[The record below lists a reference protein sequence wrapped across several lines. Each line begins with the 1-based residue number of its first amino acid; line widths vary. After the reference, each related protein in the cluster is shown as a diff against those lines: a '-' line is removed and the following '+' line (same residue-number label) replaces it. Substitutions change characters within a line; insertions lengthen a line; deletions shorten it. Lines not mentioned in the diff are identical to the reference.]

1 MSTQSYTT
9 DRQTIGQHTTSP
21 SRKRRGVLVA
31 WAAAVAATGALLT
44 VALWPAQSS
53 TTPAGNVA
61 PTSTSVPSQPSANP
75 AVPSRPAVN
84 PAVPSRP
91 AVNPAVPSQPAA
103 NPAGP
108 VTPSTHGNGASAG

>member
-9 DRQTIGQHTTSP
+9 DRPTTSQHTTSP

-31 WAAAVAATGALLT
+31 WAAAVAATGAVLT
-44 VALWPAQSS
+44 MALWPAQSS
-53 TTPAGNVA
+53 TTPAGNGA
-61 PTSTSVPSQPSANP
+61 PTSTSVPSQPAVNP

-91 AVNPAVPSQPAA
+91 AVNPAVPSRPAA
-103 NPAGP
+103 NPAVP
-108 VTPSTHGNGASAG
+108 ATPGTHGNGASAG